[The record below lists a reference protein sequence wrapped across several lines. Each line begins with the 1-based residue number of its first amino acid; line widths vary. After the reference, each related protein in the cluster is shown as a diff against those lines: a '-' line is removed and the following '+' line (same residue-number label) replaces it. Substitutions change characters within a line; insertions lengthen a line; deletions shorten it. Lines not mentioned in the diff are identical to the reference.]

1 MSVTGRP
8 KGSAYDQWQAVLER
22 EFLGPRMSGHAV
34 VFYVD
39 ELMQSQLMHEN
50 NLPLDLADAVSAELH
65 WDRPTSMFGWLE
77 MRCRHWKAGSR
88 VDAPPVLPLLAVSVL
103 AASKMATEGDISS
116 SNYYKR
122 LAEVFRVDT
131 LARDNLRSYSKPVAD
146 MWETLDEWMTSRG
159 GKRGHSTIS
168 GDSHLTRIGYPMSQ
182 ALLREQDR
190 RVLTAFFAA
199 VGIKPGAPQEFP
211 GEEIIR
217 RLRLWTAS
225 NQRRL
230 SRPLL
235 KTLRAAVPGTAS
247 ADKRLVL
254 ADLLERLVE
263 HWDGTLY
270 EGSSGGRRATA
281 LRLALSRRSRQLRWV
296 PEAVSGVSAATVRH
310 PDSGAQYE
318 LGDPYGGYYAGLEEL
333 EVTAGQL
340 AHGMVLEGADLY
352 LVWTAQPLIFFTE
365 DEYSGDF
372 VSTGAFRPGEK
383 HMLMTANGELHGV
396 RTVLEDIAA
405 DGWCVDR
412 KRPLDGWTLF
422 KNVDL
427 KAAVTP
433 AALLRGDIP
442 QTSHFVPTTRRGLAF
457 EGGLRIGRDLG
468 RHHYLRGGVPDWLMP
483 RDVAQGDTAV
493 QITLSRG
500 DGADSRDLSVYDL
513 LRPFP
518 ARSLSLADGT
528 YVVSAP
534 GTDKVTFTVSSE
546 LCGERNSEAGGIG
559 HRCDTRAG
567 TEGEALDRGTN
578 AIRGAEA
585 PEKLTLPR
593 TLMVPPGV
601 KKLVCLGANGELLPL
616 DLPDPPAWAGQR
628 LPDELQGSR
637 EVSLDAGCVWV
648 IQHWRQGAITVR
660 PLSESGKE
668 PAPNP
673 SASDTEWAETVLAAA
688 SAGSGPAWGAYVAA
702 AREVGK

>member
-1 MSVTGRP
+1 M
-8 KGSAYDQWQAVLER
+8 
-22 EFLGPRMSGHAV
+22 

-39 ELMQSQLMHEN
+39 ELMQSQLMQDNDLSVE
-50 NLPLDLADAVSAELH
+50 LADAVSAELH

-103 AASKMATEGDISS
+103 AASKMATEGDTSS

-159 GKRGHSTIS
+159 GERGYSTIS

-235 KTLRAAVPGTAS
+235 KTLSGSVPGAAS

-296 PEAVSGVSAATVRH
+296 PEAVSGVSAATVRD
-310 PDSGAQYE
+310 PDSGAQYK
-318 LGDPYGGYYAGLEEL
+318 LDDPYGGYYAGLEEL
-333 EVTAGQL
+333 EVTASQL

-383 HMLMTANGELHGV
+383 HMLMTSNDELQGV
-396 RTVLEDIAA
+396 QTVLAEIAE

-422 KNVDL
+422 KKVDL
-427 KAAVTP
+427 KAAITP
-433 AALLRGDIP
+433 AALLRGDMP
-442 QTSHFVPTTRRGLAF
+442 QASHFVPTTRRGFAF

-468 RHHYLRGGVPDWLMP
+468 RHHYLRGGVPDWLLP

-493 QITLSRG
+493 RITLSSV
-500 DGADSRDLSVYDL
+500 DGTDSHVLPVYDL

-528 YVVSAP
+528 YVVSAS

-546 LCGERNSEAGGIG
+546 LCGQQNSEAGSIG
-559 HRCDTRAG
+559 HRCDARAG
-567 TEGEALDRGTN
+567 TEGEDLDREAK

-593 TLMVPPGV
+593 TLMVPSGV
-601 KKLVCLGANGELLPL
+601 KELVLVGANGELHPL
-616 DLPDPPAWAGQR
+616 DLPDPPDWAGER
-628 LPDELQGSR
+628 LADESHGCR
-637 EVSLDAGCVWV
+637 EVSVDAGCVWA
-648 IQHWRQGAITVR
+648 IQHWRQGTTTVR
-660 PLSESGKE
+660 PLAESGKE

-673 SASDTEWAETVLAAA
+673 SSRDTKWAETVLAAA
-688 SAGSGPAWGAYVAA
+688 SAGYGTAWGAYVAA